1 MYSKTT
7 KAFSFAGSALALMLT
22 AGIAQAAEDIT
33 VEQTLKKNGE
43 GVFEFTG
50 TFPTPV
56 ENNEAG
62 YTFGVE
68 INNNCESNWVD
79 PDYGD
84 LAIVGGEYTLSLHDN
99 DEIQLALTEYDPG
112 TRYPLPSFTYCA
124 THNAPVVEN
133 PNQEE
138 QSPAPAIIE
147 KAQMTWNLLI
157 PGQPSDVVKISV
169 AKNVGTDQLIV
180 ELYNAHSYIE
190 ATSID
195 LVVDMGPLACS
206 TTPPAIIKDS
216 NGVKVPTTDRECGS
230 FTVGTGTDEV
240 TIPNGLKITTALTEE
255 QTLTG
260 GDVLNYFV
268 NYTQDS
274 PSADKWDFKVY
285 AFADYNGGVAKNEVI
300 GSAKVT
306 PGYRNYVYVSNA
318 SETSVAC
325 DSSISDCR
333 EGYSGEGISVWLG
346 NSQVLS
352 AGSSISLKIDSDTHK
367 FNCPGRHAVV
377 NGDVRTRLD
386 ADIANKVECF
396 DKKITVT
403 LADELAVGAKVH
415 LDTIEE
421 ECTTNSCIIDYSL
434 FLHDADTDS
443 RVNLVS
449 YFFSYRDA
457 GEDEDDSLTAVI
469 AFISLLM
476 AIWYFRRE
484 KALKAS

>member
-33 VEQTLKKNGE
+33 VEQTLKKNSE
-43 GVFEFTG
+43 SLYEFKG
-50 TFPTPV
+50 TFPTPTPTS
-56 ENNEAG
+56 NNEAG

-68 INNNCESNWVD
+68 IKGNCESAWTE
-79 PDYGD
+79 D
-84 LAIVGGEYTLSLHDN
+84 LDVGRLDITANEYTLTLVDSA
-99 DEIQLALTEYDPG
+99 EIQLALTDFDARTP
-112 TRYPLPSFTYCA
+112 YPLPAFTYCA
-124 THNAPVVEN
+124 TPNVE
-133 PNQEE
+133 QG
-138 QSPAPAIIE
+138 ADATAE

-169 AKNVGTDQLIV
+169 AKNAGSDQLIV

-206 TTPPAIIKDS
+206 TPPAIIKDS
-216 NGVKVPTTDRECGS
+216 KGVNVPTTNRECGS
-230 FTVGTGTDEV
+230 FTVGTGADEV
-240 TIPNGLKITTALTEE
+240 TIANGLKITSELTEE
-255 QTLTG
+255 QTFTG
-260 GDVLNYFV
+260 GDVLNYGV

-274 PSADKWDFKVY
+274 PSTDKWDFKVY
-285 AFADYNGGVAKNEVI
+285 AFADYNVGVAKNEII

-306 PGYRNYVYVSNA
+306 PGYTRAVNVDNA

-325 DSSISDCR
+325 DSSISDCL
-333 EGYSGEGISVWLG
+333 EGFSGEDIAVWFG
-346 NSQVLS
+346 NDQVLS
-352 AGSSISLKIDSDTHK
+352 AGSSISLKIDSKTHK

-377 NGDVRTRLD
+377 TDGVRMRLD
-386 ADIANKVECF
+386 TDIANKVECF

-403 LADELAVGAKVH
+403 LANELAAYAKIH

-421 ECTTNSCIIDYSL
+421 ECTSSACPIDYSL

-443 RVNLVS
+443 RVNLVK
-449 YFFSYRDA
+449 YFYSYRD
-457 GEDEDDSLTAVI
+457 GEEDEDDSLTAVI

-484 KALKAS
+484 KVLKAS